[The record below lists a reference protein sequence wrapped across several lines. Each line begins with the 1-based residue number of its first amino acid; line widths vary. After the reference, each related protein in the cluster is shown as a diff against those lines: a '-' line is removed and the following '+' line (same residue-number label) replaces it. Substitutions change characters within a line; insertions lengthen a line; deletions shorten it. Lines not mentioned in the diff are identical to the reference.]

1 MTQEYEDLKLKGNGH
16 FKEEQYQEALDC
28 YTEALKL
35 QPQCYLLY
43 SNRSAAYN
51 KLKKYEEAL
60 NDAIRCTSISP
71 SFARGH
77 YRRASALNELGK
89 YTEAMAAAEEG
100 YKLRGSDKICKDC
113 VAQWLKASRALLE
126 ADVSRMEDIP
136 PGTSPVSHTSV
147 EILSRLQSEHS
158 KVSGVSIKFMETGL
172 MEVIIE
178 LERLLKLFGHSIG
191 SHAHAW
197 LSALSQVLKTDPRT
211 HLPPANAVEALTIKS
226 DQFCSYLN
234 SDVDSSLYPIIRPV
248 LVLTILHIL
257 TCVSSLSCVISSRVI
272 IQCLVKSCL
281 PFFDKSILSG
291 KQYIRIYIDA
301 LQQLLNSYC
310 MESGHANPKERREKE
325 KEEIHKFSKKLAN
338 LLEQYPST
346 ADDYSDVKK
355 STMEVLENSSLLLFP
370 TSSQSTRS
378 LTSGDAEIVKARIV
392 KEMQTLES
400 LVGSGKALNFRDMD
414 SLILAT
420 GINIVIHILL
430 QYHTSR

>member
-1 MTQEYEDLKLKGNGH
+1 MTLEYEDLKLKGNGH
-16 FKEEQYQEALDC
+16 FKEERYQEALDC

-43 SNRSAAYN
+43 SNRSAAHN
-51 KLKKYEEAL
+51 KLKNYEEAL

-71 SFARGH
+71 EFARGH
-77 YRRASALNELGK
+77 YRKASALNEVGK
-89 YTEAMAAAEEG
+89 YTEAMTAAEEG

-113 VAQWLKASRALLE
+113 VAQWLRASRALLE
-126 ADVSRMEDIP
+126 ADVCRIEDIP

-147 EILSRLQSEHS
+147 EILSKLQLEHS

-172 MEVIIE
+172 MEVIVE

-197 LSALSQVLKTDPRT
+197 LNALSQILKADPRT
-211 HLPPANAVEALTIKS
+211 HLPPANAVEVLSVKS

-234 SDVDSSLYPIIRPV
+234 SDIDSSLYPIIRPV
-248 LVLTILHIL
+248 LALAILHIL
-257 TCVSSLSCVISSRVI
+257 TCVSSLSRVISSRVT
-272 IQCLVKSCL
+272 IQCLVRSCL
-281 PFFDKSILSG
+281 PFFEKSVLSG
-291 KQYIRIYIDA
+291 KLYIRIYIDV

-325 KEEIHKFSKKLAN
+325 KGEIKKLSKKLTN

-346 ADDYSDVKK
+346 AEDYSDVKK
-355 STMEVLENSSLLLFP
+355 STMEVLENSSLLLSP
-370 TSSQSTRS
+370 TLSQSTRS
-378 LTSGDAEIVKARIV
+378 LTSGDAEIVKAQVV

-400 LVGSGKALNFRDMD
+400 LVGSDKAINFRDMD

-420 GINIVIHILL
+420 GNII
-430 QYHTSR
+430 